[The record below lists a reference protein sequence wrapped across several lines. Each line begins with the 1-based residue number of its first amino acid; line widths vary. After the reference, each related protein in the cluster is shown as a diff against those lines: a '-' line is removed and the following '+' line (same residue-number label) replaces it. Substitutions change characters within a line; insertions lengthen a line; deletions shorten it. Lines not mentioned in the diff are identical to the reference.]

1 MQRVSEKG
9 AVRTIA
15 YGLAKDQVGDL
26 YLPDLPTPP
35 VICLLHGG
43 FWRATYDRSY
53 FAPVALD
60 LMERGF
66 AVWNLEYRRVGGAG
80 GGWPGTLDDVGRGI
94 DYLATLA
101 EEGVD
106 IDLERIAILGHSAGG
121 HLALWGAGRAQFGG
135 GYAPKRVKIA
145 AAVGLAPVADLVRA
159 YELGC
164 SNGAVA
170 EFLGST
176 PSERPER
183 YRASS
188 PMEMLPL
195 GVRQLIIHGTADED
209 VPIDISRR
217 YAAAAEAAGDDI
229 RFVELG
235 AASHMD
241 LVDPRGEAHAILC
254 AWLNDLL
261 LRA

>member
-35 VICLLHGG
+35 VICLVHGG
-43 FWRATYDRSY
+43 FWRAKYDRSY
-53 FAPVALD
+53 FTPVALD
-60 LMERGF
+60 LMGRGF
-66 AVWNLEYRRVGGAG
+66 AVWSLEYRRVGGVG
-80 GGWPGTLDDVGRGI
+80 GGWPGTLDDVGAGI

-106 IDLERIAILGHSAGG
+106 IDLERIATLGHSAGG
-121 HLALWGAGRAQFGG
+121 HLALWCARRDSPGG
-135 GYAPKRVKIA
+135 SAPKRVRIA

-159 YELGC
+159 HEFGC
-164 SNGAVA
+164 GNGAVA
-170 EFLGST
+170 EFLGGS

-183 YRASS
+183 YSASS
-188 PMEMLPL
+188 PMQMLPL
-195 GVRQLIIHGTADED
+195 GVPQLILHGTADEN
-209 VPIDISRR
+209 VPVDISRR
-217 YAAAAEAAGDDI
+217 YAAAAKAAGDDI
-229 RFVELG
+229 RFVEL
-235 AASHMD
+235 ATASHMD

-254 AWLNDLL
+254 AWLDDRL